1 MRRTSVLALTL
12 LTLSLTASLAV
23 AADGPEAAMSPEQQ
37 AMMEAWQKAMTPG
50 PEHAALAKMEGSYSL
65 TVKMWLEPGAEPM
78 ISSGT
83 ALRRMIM
90 GDRYLEETVR
100 GTSMG
105 QPFEGMGLTGYD
117 NLRGEY
123 WGTWIDNMSTG
134 LMTSTGTWDKATDTG
149 TFTGSYIDPVTKK
162 TVETKMTLVR
172 HDDGSET
179 MTSYNVTPK
188 GEVKTMEIVY
198 QPM

>member
-1 MRRTSVLALTL
+1 MYRSSVLALTL
-12 LTLSLTASLAV
+12 LTLTLAAAGF

-50 PEHAALAKMEGSYSL
+50 FQHAALAEMEGTYSL
-65 TVKMWLEPGAEPM
+65 TVKMWMEPGAEPM
-78 ISSGT
+78 ISTGT
-83 ALRRMIM
+83 SLRRMIM
-90 GDRYLEETVR
+90 GGRYLQETVR

-117 NLRGEY
+117 NVRGEY

-134 LMTSTGTWDKATDTG
+134 LMTSTGSWDQASDTG
-149 TFTGSYIDPVTKK
+149 TFTGSYVDPVSKQ
-162 TVETKMTLVR
+162 TVQSRMTLER

-179 MTSYNVTPK
+179 MTSYNLSPD